1 MNILKK
7 IKPWGRFYSILNTI
21 LTVVLTL
28 ILIMQ
33 IFTSYGENSIIFA
46 IVAITYVIVN
56 VLSLRIEFLT
66 NQVNALIKT
75 QNEEAN
81 R

>member
-21 LTVVLTL
+21 LTVVLVL

-33 IFTSYGENSIIFA
+33 IFTSYGENSVILA
-46 IVAITYVIVN
+46 IVAVIYVIVN